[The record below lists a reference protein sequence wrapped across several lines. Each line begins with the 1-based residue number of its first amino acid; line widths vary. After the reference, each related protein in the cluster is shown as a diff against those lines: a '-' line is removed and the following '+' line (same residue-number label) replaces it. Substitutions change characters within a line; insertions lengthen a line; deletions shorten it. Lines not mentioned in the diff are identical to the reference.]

1 MKTLT
6 SYLTSQNS
14 RKKKNLRNVDRDRNS
29 ATGYDNNL
37 FIQKNN
43 KWICSLCYDEV
54 TPKHFEIIN
63 DENGLPSIDKSK
75 KILWVNK
82 NTSVPHRKQTMKG
95 YGHNKYVYNCI
106 MAHFEKLKEDKYP
119 VDDNS
124 CCEICKTK
132 VIETFHPVYQSKKII
147 VNLKDS
153 KSHFRRYNLK
163 WVCII

>member
-1 MKTLT
+1 MKNILKTKYEGTGYGKTIRKIARTTLG
-6 SYLTSQNS
+6 
-14 RKKKNLRNVDRDRNS
+14 S

-43 KWICSLCYDEV
+43 KWVCSLCYEEV
-54 TPKHFEIIN
+54 TPQNFSLIQGV
-63 DENGLPSIDKSK
+63 DGLPSIDKSK

-82 NTSVPHRKQTMKG
+82 NTTVPHRKQTKKVFG
-95 YGHNKYVYNCI
+95 RNNYIYNCI
-106 MAHFEKLKEDKYP
+106 MSHFEKREENTYP

-132 VIETFHPVYQSKKII
+132 VIETFHPVYKSKRII

-153 KSHFRRYNLK
+153 KSHFRRHKLK